1 MKLAEQ
7 PSPQPRVVTVD
18 AEQDGQRIDNFLLR
32 HMKGVPRSHVYRI
45 LRRGEVRVN
54 KGRIRAGYRLR
65 SGDRVR
71 IPPVRRPAPRT
82 APRPPDGLLQR
93 LQQAILHEDRDLLV
107 LDKPAGIAVHGG
119 SGLQFGIIEALRALR
134 PSEALELVHRLDR
147 DTSGCL
153 LVAKGRGAL
162 LDLQAQLRRGELHKR
177 YLALVRGHWT
187 GGRRT
192 VSAPLQRNVVRGGE
206 RVVRV
211 SEQGKVA
218 TSVFSPLARLPGATL
233 MEVELTTGRTHQ
245 IRVHAAEVGHPL
257 AGDPKYG
264 SADFNR
270 RMRQCGLKRLF
281 LHAHALGFRRP
292 GSDEELYVSAPLDP
306 ALQQVL
312 DRLEGE
318 R

>member
-1 MKLAEQ
+1 MKLAEEH
-7 PSPQPRVVTVD
+7 SPQPRVVTVD

-71 IPPVRRPAPRT
+71 IPPVRQAAPRT
-82 APRPPDGLLQR
+82 APRPPHGLLQR
-93 LQQAILHEDRDLLV
+93 LEQAILYEDADLMV

-119 SGLQFGIIEALRALR
+119 SGLQFGIIESLRVLR
-134 PSEALELVHRLDR
+134 PDEPLELVHRLDR

-153 LVAKGRGAL
+153 LVAKRREAL
-162 LDLQAQLRRGELHKR
+162 LDLQAQLRAGELHKR
-177 YLALVRGHWT
+177 YLALILGDWK

-192 VSAPLQRNVVRGGE
+192 VSAPLRKNVVRGGE

-211 SEQGKVA
+211 SERGKVA
-218 TSVFSPLARLPGATL
+218 TSVFSPVARLSGATL

-264 SADFNR
+264 SAEFNR
-270 RMRQCGLKRLF
+270 RMRRYGLKRLF
-281 LHAHALGFRRP
+281 LHAYALGFRRP
-292 GSDEELYVSAPLDP
+292 ASGKELYISAPLDP
-306 ALQQVL
+306 ALQRVL

-318 R
+318 T